1 MQNDH
6 GLVSGHESS
15 LSGNMAAITIKPADA
30 LRFFA
35 QNGTNL
41 FLWHLEAGFLFT
53 TLDETGTPIANES
66 IQYSRDEVNEFI
78 ARQDTLG
85 FVIAYEEDLLVGVDQ
100 IRLGGIIHDC
110 AFLRTETK
118 LILLTKEEA
127 PKFVSQRFSAQSDL
141 IIIYEDWSVSRDRLV
156 MP

>member
-6 GLVSGHESS
+6 GLVSRHESS
-15 LSGNMAAITIKPADA
+15 LSGNIASFTIKPADA

-41 FLWHLEAGFLFT
+41 FLWHLKAGFLFT
-53 TLDETGTPIANES
+53 KLDETGTPIP

-78 ARQDTLG
+78 AKQDTLG
-85 FVIAYEEDLLVGVDQ
+85 FVVAYEEDLLVGVDQ
-100 IRLGGIIHDC
+100 IRVGGIVHGC

-127 PKFVSQRFSAQSDL
+127 PEFVSQRFSPQSDL
-141 IIIYEDWSVSRDRLV
+141 IIIYEDWAVSWDRQV